1 VSQSEVESLLVGA
14 DSKEPPKE
22 LGSPDAVSNEG
33 GDEKYQETC
42 KHKLEDD
49 LPSIPSFDKG
59 KDVSL
64 GDMAFDDGKALK
76 GMSLVGEEPV
86 GFSSPIF
93 SSIEAENELSWSA
106 TESRNEKK
114 TEEPTLH
121 NLNPITGSSKV
132 VSSDEQS
139 EPAGSGPREAWWK
152 KQLFCLY
159 KNAKESHN
167 FWPIVATAAALVGL
181 AYLGRRWHKGK
192 LQFQP
197 VKIPPSSNKEV
208 VAKLTFSF

>member
-1 VSQSEVESLLVGA
+1 
-14 DSKEPPKE
+14 
-22 LGSPDAVSNEG
+22 
-33 GDEKYQETC
+33 
-42 KHKLEDD
+42 
-49 LPSIPSFDKG
+49 
-59 KDVSL
+59 
-64 GDMAFDDGKALK
+64 MAFDDGKALK

-93 SSIEAENELSWSA
+93 SSIEAESELSWSA